1 MATLNNNSQINLF
14 ITLDEKKM
22 PEKIEWEADDS
33 QFSRRKESKTMMLS
47 LWDKKENVTFS
58 IDLWTKEMAVNEMQ
72 IHFYQMLI
80 KMADTFQRATN
91 NSEAVEMIRKFSSDF
106 AQKLRLNS
114 I

>member
-1 MATLNNNSQINLF
+1 MNNNSQINLF

-22 PEKIEWEADDS
+22 PNKIEWQADDA
-33 QFSRRKESKTMMLS
+33 QFSGRKESKTMMLS

-58 IDLWTKEMAVNEMQ
+58 IDLWTKEMTVNEMQ

-91 NSEAVEMIRKFSSDF
+91 NSETAEMIRRFSLDF
-106 AQKLRLNS
+106 AKQTGIQS
-114 I
+114 

>member
-1 MATLNNNSQINLF
+1 MNKQSQINLF

-22 PEKIEWEADDS
+22 PEKIEWEANDA
-33 QFSRRKESKTMMLS
+33 QFSGLKESKTMMLS

-58 IDLWTKEMAVNEMQ
+58 IDLWTKEMTVNDMQ

-91 NSEAVEMIRKFSSDF
+91 NSEAAEMIRKFSSDF
-106 AQKLRLNS
+106 ERKFKLNS